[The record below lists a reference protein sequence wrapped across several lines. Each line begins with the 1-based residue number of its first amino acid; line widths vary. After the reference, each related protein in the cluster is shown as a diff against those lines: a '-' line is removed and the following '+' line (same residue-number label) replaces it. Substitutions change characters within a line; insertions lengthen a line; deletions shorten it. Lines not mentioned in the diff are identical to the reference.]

1 MGSRKQKPF
10 AYFSDLDEFKKYKIS
25 CSADNTHYFAW
36 NSETGEWDQQILL
49 DGETMDVYFD
59 TICYIEAEHLQFTRG
74 AFYGEDTSPVWQQ
87 I

>member
-1 MGSRKQKPF
+1 
-10 AYFSDLDEFKKYKIS
+10 
-25 CSADNTHYFAW
+25 
-36 NSETGEWDQQILL
+36 
-49 DGETMDVYFD
+49 MDVYFD